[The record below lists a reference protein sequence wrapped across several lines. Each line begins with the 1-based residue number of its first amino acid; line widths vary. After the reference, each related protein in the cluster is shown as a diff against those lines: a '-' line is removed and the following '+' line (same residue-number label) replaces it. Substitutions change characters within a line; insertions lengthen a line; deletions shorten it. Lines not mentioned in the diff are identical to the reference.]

1 MKFVK
6 FLFYILTILLVLFI
20 KSKEIDSKL
29 LDKNMDKYYW
39 ILNHTKYTHNSSRIS
54 NYILDVSNRLLDN
67 NYKLL
72 TCILKTESDF
82 NNFKTGD
89 GGKAYGIGQMHEK
102 AMIDSCKY
110 LGLKSCEYSF
120 LKRKVMK
127 STLFSI
133 ELSAGYLSFLYKHYK
148 GDLDKTIMAYNAG
161 MNNVKDNKFN
171 MLYLKKVKKCINSD

>member
-1 MKFVK
+1 VYKRQLL
-6 FLFYILTILLVLFI
+6 FLFA
-20 KSKEIDSKL
+20 KSEEIDSKL
-29 LDKNMDKYYW
+29 LSENMDRYYW
-39 ILNHTKYTHNSSRIS
+39 ILNHTKYTYNSSMIS
-54 NYILDVSNRLLDN
+54 NYILDVSNRLLDS

-110 LGLKSCEYSF
+110 LGLRNCKYSY
-120 LKRKVMK
+120 LKRKVIK
-127 STLFSI
+127 NTLFSI
-133 ELSAGYLSFLYKHYK
+133 ELSAGYLSFLYKYYK
-148 GDLDKTIMAYNAG
+148 RDLNKTIIAYNSG

-171 MLYLKKVKKCINSD
+171 YLYLKKVKKCINFN